1 MIFQLLRFLLVI
13 TGTVAGVALAYG
25 VTSQYEN
32 ILDTDYPEIKLA
44 ALLGCIGYL
53 LMSMAGRELQDWI
66 EQRIDNNSSYEL
78 TWGAFGLLLG
88 LVAANL
94 LLIPVYFIMYRGFVN
109 IRFANVHFNSLIA
122 LLYVSMPLCINILF
136 AYLGVAI
143 SHRYRGMERRSRT
156 SNLSVPPKLV
166 DTSAIIDGR
175 FVELF
180 RLGFIEGQL
189 VIPRFVVNEMQFLA
203 DAVDATKRGKGRQA
217 LNLLNKLRKEFPDQI
232 VIAEKDFP
240 EVQEVDGKLVEYA
253 KAEGASL
260 ITLDYNLKRVAE
272 ISQIKVLNLNELMN
286 ALKPI
291 FISGEEIE
299 LQVTK
304 SGKEPGQGVGFLS
317 DGTMIV
323 IEDGGGHI
331 GKKVSATVTNILQTA
346 AGRMIFARIRPKKS

>member
-32 ILDTDYPEIKLA
+32 FLDTDYPEVKLA

-78 TWGAFGLLLG
+78 TWGALGLLLG
-88 LVAANL
+88 LIAANL
-94 LLIPVYFIMYRGFVN
+94 LFTPLYFIMYRGIVN
-109 IRFANVHFNSLIA
+109 INFENKYFNSLVA
-122 LLYVSMPLCINILF
+122 LLYLSIPLSINLLF
-136 AYLGVAI
+136 GYLGVRI

-156 SNLSVPPKLV
+156 SSLSVPPKLV

-203 DAVDATKRGKGRQA
+203 DAVDPAKRSKGRQA
-217 LNLLNKLRKEFPDQI
+217 LNLLSKLRKEFPDQ
-232 VIAEKDFP
+232 VVVPERDFP

-260 ITLDYNLKRVAE
+260 ITLDFNLKRVAE

-291 FISGEEIE
+291 FISGEEVEI
-299 LQVTK
+299 QITK
-304 SGKEPGQGVGFLS
+304 AGKEPGQGVGFLS

-323 IEDGGGHI
+323 IEDGGGQI
-331 GKKVSATVTNILQTA
+331 GQKVSATVTNILQTA

>member
-1 MIFQLLRFLLVI
+1 MIFQFLRFLLVI

-32 ILDTDYPEIKLA
+32 FLDTDYPEIKLA

-53 LMSMAGRELQDWI
+53 LMSMAGRELQEWI
-66 EQRIDNNSSYEL
+66 EQRIEKNSSYEL
-78 TWGAFGLLLG
+78 TWGALGLLMG
-88 LVAANL
+88 LIAANL
-94 LLIPVYFIMYRGFVN
+94 LFIPVYFIMYRGFVN
-109 IRFANVHFNSLIA
+109 IHFDNKYFNSLVA
-122 LLYVSMPLCINILF
+122 LLYLSIPLGINLLF
-136 AYLGVAI
+136 GYLGVSI
-143 SHRYRGMERRSRT
+143 SQRYRAMERRSRT
-156 SNLSVPPKLV
+156 SNLSVAPKLV

-203 DAVDATKRGKGRQA
+203 DAVDSTKRSKGRQA
-217 LNLLNKLRKEFPDQI
+217 LNLLSKLRKEFPDQV
-232 VIAEKDFP
+232 VITEKDFP

-253 KAEGASL
+253 KTEGSSL

-299 LQVTK
+299 LQITK

-323 IEDGGGHI
+323 IEDGGGQI
-331 GKKVSATVTNILQTA
+331 GQRVSATVTNILQTA